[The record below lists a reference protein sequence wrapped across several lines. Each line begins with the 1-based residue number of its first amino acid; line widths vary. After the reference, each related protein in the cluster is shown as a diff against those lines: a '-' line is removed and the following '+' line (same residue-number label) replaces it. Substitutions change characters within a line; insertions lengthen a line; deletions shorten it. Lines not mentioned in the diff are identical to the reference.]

1 MRYFSSI
8 IIISFFLGLLSCD
21 KESISDPQTENFVK
35 FYGAGLEDN
44 GVRVIT
50 VTDGYLILGNID
62 NANQGKDICL
72 IRTDKFGNSNGTILT
87 YGGAFDD
94 EAYTIVPNDSGYVI
108 AGSTQRT
115 ASSDKDAF
123 LIQIDKN
130 GNELWNV
137 KFDIAGNDEAYE
149 AIILDDGVIALTGY
163 TEDEAGDKDV
173 LFIKYSRVGNLTV
186 SKSYG
191 LQSVDEEAFSI
202 AYLGNNLYFFGGYKE
217 ANIAGQKSQKL
228 LLLRWNE
235 VTEVGV
241 GINDSNIFTENTI
254 ARDITR
260 SADGNLLVACNAIKE
275 NGESDILLI
284 KMNDEVRQSEWTSS
298 LGERTMNTVCCL
310 KTLGNLIYLS
320 GTSSNES
327 EIGDMVIVKM
337 DQNGLSP
344 EYIYRGDG
352 ETYSGSGF
360 DFTSNGGYVITGAN
374 FVNKKSLIT
383 IFKIDPN
390 GSF

>member
-1 MRYFSSI
+1 M
-8 IIISFFLGLLSCD
+8 LLSCD
-21 KESISDPQTENFVK
+21 KESISDQQAANFVK

-50 VTDGYLILGNID
+50 ATDGYLILGNID
-62 NANQGKDICL
+62 NTNQGKDICL

-123 LIQIDKN
+123 LIQIDQN

-137 KFDIAGNDEAYE
+137 RFDLAGNDEAYE
-149 AIILDDGVIALTGY
+149 AVILDEGVIALTGY
-163 TEDEAGDKDV
+163 TEDETGDKDV
-173 LFIKYSRVGNLTV
+173 LFIKYTRVGNLTV

-191 LQSVDEEAFSI
+191 LQSVDEEAFSM

-241 GINDSNIFTENTI
+241 GINDSKIITENTI

-260 SADGNLLVACNAIKE
+260 GADGNLLVACNALKE
-275 NGESDILLI
+275 NSESDILLI
-284 KMNDEVRQSEWTSS
+284 KMNDAVNQAEWTST
-298 LGERTMNTVCCL
+298 LGERTTNTVCCV
-310 KTLGNLIYLS
+310 KTLGSSIYLS

-327 EIGDMVIVKM
+327 EIGDMLIVKM
-337 DQNGLSP
+337 DQTGQSP